1 MGKDVGGSNNASST
15 TSTTGSSTMG
25 GKAGAAA
32 AAKVMAGTDPMT
44 TATSTSDGSNVPP
57 EVTNTTTS
65 EGKGGGSE
73 SGSSSKND
81 KTTEVLSE
89 ATQLLKSLRIQP
101 KLKVMQ
107 ISGLNQAEDD
117 MILLDSG
124 ATHALRPAHDEG
136 EWILGEPTSVQL
148 ADGVTDMF
156 RLKRGTKILISNP
169 ASPSRSTIFPWWTGL
184 ADLDFELQWRNGQC
198 RLKDDGGRE
207 VEVTVQNGCPMISRS
222 DGLRILQWLEL
233 FYVHQRRKLAVVKT
247 LIADHNLVDKRTLDA
262 EVALT
267 RKVKEIFPDLED
279 EVMMK
284 IVPRLEQVKAENFGE
299 LLPWNRHKRRRLLK
313 AKHIVLHIFSG
324 ADHEYWEERCGPT
337 EVLRVDL
344 QGPVPA
350 NLHDKNVYAYL
361 VSLCATGRV
370 RAVVLGP
377 PCRTVSSLRYQGDGG
392 PGVLRDDANPYGRPD
407 LAPSI

>member
-1 MGKDVGGSNNASST
+1 
-15 TSTTGSSTMG
+15 
-25 GKAGAAA
+25 
-32 AAKVMAGTDPMT
+32 
-44 TATSTSDGSNVPP
+44 
-57 EVTNTTTS
+57 
-65 EGKGGGSE
+65 
-73 SGSSSKND
+73 
-81 KTTEVLSE
+81 LSE

-156 RLKRGTKILISNP
+156 RLKKGTKILISNP
-169 ASPSRSTIFPWWTGL
+169 ASPSRSTIIPMGGL

-198 RLKDDGGRE
+198 RLQDDEGRE

-233 FYVHQRRKLAVVKT
+233 FYVHQGRKLAVVKT
-247 LIADHNLVDKRTLDA
+247 LMADHNLVDKRTLDA

-267 RKVKEIFPDLED
+267 MKVKEIFPDLED

-313 AKHIVLHIFSG
+313 AKVLHIFSG
-324 ADHEYWEERCGPT
+324 ADHKYWEERCSNGST
-337 EVLRVDL
+337 EVLCVDL

-361 VSLCATGRV
+361 VSLYVQQDEFVQWC
-370 RAVVLGP
+370 
-377 PCRTVSSLRYQGDGG
+377 
-392 PGVLRDDANPYGRPD
+392 
-407 LAPSI
+407 

>member
-1 MGKDVGGSNNASST
+1 MGKDVGGSNIASST

-81 KTTEVLSE
+81 KTTELLSE

-169 ASPSRSTIFPWWTGL
+169 ASPSRSTIIPMVDWTSRLGL
-184 ADLDFELQWRNGQC
+184 
-198 RLKDDGGRE
+198 
-207 VEVTVQNGCPMISRS
+207 
-222 DGLRILQWLEL
+222 
-233 FYVHQRRKLAVVKT
+233 
-247 LIADHNLVDKRTLDA
+247 
-262 EVALT
+262 
-267 RKVKEIFPDLED
+267 
-279 EVMMK
+279 
-284 IVPRLEQVKAENFGE
+284 
-299 LLPWNRHKRRRLLK
+299 
-313 AKHIVLHIFSG
+313 
-324 ADHEYWEERCGPT
+324 
-337 EVLRVDL
+337 
-344 QGPVPA
+344 
-350 NLHDKNVYAYL
+350 
-361 VSLCATGRV
+361 
-370 RAVVLGP
+370 
-377 PCRTVSSLRYQGDGG
+377 
-392 PGVLRDDANPYGRPD
+392 
-407 LAPSI
+407 